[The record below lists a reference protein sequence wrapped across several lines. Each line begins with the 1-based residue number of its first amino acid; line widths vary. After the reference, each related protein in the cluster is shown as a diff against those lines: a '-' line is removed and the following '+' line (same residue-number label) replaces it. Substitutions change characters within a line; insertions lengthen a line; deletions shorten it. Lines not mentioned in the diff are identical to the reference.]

1 VEAFLVSTG
10 IVALGEMG
18 DKTQLLALLLAARF
32 GKPLPII
39 AGILVATL
47 ANHALAAW
55 LGGWIA
61 GLMGPQ
67 LLRWMIGGA
76 FLAMAVW
83 MLVPGRLDEAE
94 AVGGGWWAVGG
105 GQRYGIFGSTVLAFF
120 LTEMGDKTQIATVAL
135 AARYLDWLAVVT
147 GTTLGMMLA
156 NVPAVLLGD
165 QIATKLSM
173 TLLHGVA
180 AAIFAVLGLLT
191 LFNVGQLL

>member
-1 VEAFLVSTG
+1 V
-10 IVALGEMG
+10 
-18 DKTQLLALLLAARF
+18 
-32 GKPLPII
+32 
-39 AGILVATL
+39 
-47 ANHALAAW
+47 
-55 LGGWIA
+55 
-61 GLMGPQ
+61 
-67 LLRWMIGGA
+67 
-76 FLAMAVW
+76 
-83 MLVPGRLDEAE
+83 
-94 AVGGGWWAVGG
+94 VGG